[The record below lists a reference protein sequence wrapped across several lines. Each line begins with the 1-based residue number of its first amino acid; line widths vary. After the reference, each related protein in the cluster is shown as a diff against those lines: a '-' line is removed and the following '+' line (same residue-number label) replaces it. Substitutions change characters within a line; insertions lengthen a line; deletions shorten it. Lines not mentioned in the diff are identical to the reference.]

1 MQFTILGQ
9 NEEYFVKTEYSVILV
24 QILIECILFCLYLIG
39 FGYKSTTCNV
49 KAKMDYLDTSKCIFF
64 CKKKRMATSAGP
76 ILAETE
82 KP

>member
-1 MQFTILGQ
+1 M
-9 NEEYFVKTEYSVILV
+9 YFVP
-24 QILIECILFCLYLIG
+24 LIIG